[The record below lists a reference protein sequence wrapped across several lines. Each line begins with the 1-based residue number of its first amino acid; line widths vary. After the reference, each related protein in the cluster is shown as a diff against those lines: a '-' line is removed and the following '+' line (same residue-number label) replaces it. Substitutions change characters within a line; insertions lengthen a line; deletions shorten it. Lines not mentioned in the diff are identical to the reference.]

1 MARREELTD
10 EQWALIAPLFEK
22 SDEIQTRSRPP
33 RSAREVL
40 NGVLWILRSG
50 ARWADLP
57 ERFPPYQTCH
67 RRFQG
72 WVKDGRLKKVLET
85 LAQDLLER
93 GKLDLSE
100 TFIDGTFVSAK
111 KGALKW
117 ERPSGAKVRRSW
129 QWQTAL
135 VFLSPSTRN
144 LLRPTKSNLSN
155 ELSTERFT
163 DERPRKIIGDK
174 AYDSDPLD
182 KELKKLDIELI
193 APHKVNCKRA
203 KTQDGR
209 KLRRYKRRWKIER
222 LFAWLQNFRRII
234 VRYEYHSDNYLGFVL
249 LGCMLILL
257 RNYF

>member
-22 SDEIQTRSRPP
+22 ANEIQTRGRPA
-33 RSAREVL
+33 RAAREVL

-50 ARWADLP
+50 ARWQDLS

-67 RRFQG
+67 RRFQE

-111 KGALKW
+111 KGAAKW
-117 ERPSGAKVRRSW
+117 ERPSGGRVRSSW

-135 VFLSPSTRN
+135 VFLSPSTQR
-144 LLRPTKSNLSN
+144 
-155 ELSTERFT
+155 
-163 DERPRKIIGDK
+163 
-174 AYDSDPLD
+174 
-182 KELKKLDIELI
+182 
-193 APHKVNCKRA
+193 V
-203 KTQDGR
+203 
-209 KLRRYKRRWKIER
+209 LRRTRLNSSSER
-222 LFAWLQNFRRII
+222 LASGSLMSDQRR
-234 VRYEYHSDNYLGFVL
+234 
-249 LGCMLILL
+249 
-257 RNYF
+257 